1 LASNSMRIFS
11 NFDTKIRRKV
21 FAEYQQEYWA
31 DQVLC
36 FGRSILYRVIKVCL
50 PVCFLIAFSVFV
62 LILFYHRVGAS
73 WFIYVLIPVLIFDIV
88 MMFPITS
95 KYIDYISD
103 FILVIPSCMIMY
115 DQRGVLK
122 RNVVTISAQ
131 SVKTISIKKEK
142 FLYSV
147 FDNGDVVILTE
158 WDSHG
163 DGEVILRR
171 VPKPEKRRN
180 QMAKLIWLDVSS
192 NQDPH

>member
-1 LASNSMRIFS
+1 MKIFS

-21 FAEYQQEYWA
+21 FTEYQQEYWA

-50 PVCFLIAFSVFV
+50 PICFLVAFSVSI
-62 LILFYHRVGAS
+62 LILFYHWVGPS
-73 WFIYVLIPVLIFDIV
+73 GFIYVLIPVLILDVV

-115 DQRGVLK
+115 DQRGILK

-131 SVKTISIKKEK
+131 SVKTISIRKEK
-142 FLYSV
+142 LLYSI

-158 WDSHG
+158 WDSSG
-163 DGEVILRR
+163 WDWEVILRW
-171 VPKPEKRRN
+171 VPKPEKRMN
-180 QMAKLIWLDVSS
+180 QVTKLIWLDVQS